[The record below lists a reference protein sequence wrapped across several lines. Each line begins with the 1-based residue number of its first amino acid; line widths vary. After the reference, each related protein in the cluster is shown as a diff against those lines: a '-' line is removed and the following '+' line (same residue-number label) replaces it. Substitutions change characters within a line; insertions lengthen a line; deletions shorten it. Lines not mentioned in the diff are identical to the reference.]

1 LSTRYRPRHHDPK
14 GAIHGARDEV
24 LDLLRAKGDP
34 GALAADERDTVV
46 YVRQLM
52 RTNRV
57 EPAVFEAL
65 LS

>member
-1 LSTRYRPRHHDPK
+1 M
-14 GAIHGARDEV
+14 